1 MSDQM
6 LRAFRA
12 DAESAV
18 VRADFDEI
26 ARRGARRRLRRRAV
40 SALASAAAA
49 AAAVGSFALLAD
61 PAPPPTPADDSEWKS
76 LPLLVDVDGQVASGR
91 GIFPPIAVGP
101 TIVVL
106 SAEIPADGVWHESQ
120 TLSGVYTE
128 IRSGDAYLNVS
139 AYVVEGVARRACRA
153 PYVQPLGLAP
163 GFDSPGSTPTDVAG
177 AIATIPRA
185 NVLEPPQL
193 VSKWGTTAVHVQL
206 EVLETSCRN
215 GREFWIFDTMRGGE
229 TIANVQAVLD
239 FWVMEVD
246 GQVLVVAAEAPRGAT
261 APERQQLAGVV
272 DSIRFHRR

>member
-6 LRAFRA
+6 LRAFRE

-40 SALASAAAA
+40 SALASAAVV
-49 AAAVGSFALLAD
+49 AAVGSFALLAD
-61 PAPPPTPADDSEWKS
+61 PAPPPTPADDSEWSS

-91 GIFPPIAVGP
+91 GAFPPIAVGP

-139 AYVVEGVARRACRA
+139 TYVVEGVARRACRA
-153 PYVQPLGLAP
+153 PYVQPLGKAP
-163 GFDSPGSTPTDVAG
+163 GFESPGSNPTDVAG

-185 NVLEPPQL
+185 TVLEPPQR
-193 VSKWGTTAVHVQL
+193 VTKWGTTAVHVQL
-206 EVLETSCRN
+206 EVLETGCRN
-215 GREFWIFDTMRGGE
+215 GREFWIFDTVRGGE

-246 GQVLVVAAEAPRGAT
+246 GQVLVVQTEMPVGASAAER
-261 APERQQLAGVV
+261 EQLAELV
-272 DSIRFHRR
+272 DSIRLHRR